1 MLILKFL
8 RRGGKGRQYC
18 SSHQRVMKLILLA
31 GLTLLLAHSCIRAM
45 MVPNAVSQWS
55 LILRYTNI
63 IFSHISKFK
72 MTWVIELWN
81 FFTEAKGSLCGMWT
95 PSCKAR
101 SFKAWRRTVNVSEV
115 WVATKSVPNVL
126 QWILNDSTLFGLA
139 ESLKENV
146 SKDWR
151 RRKQGCWAT

>member
-1 MLILKFL
+1 MLISTFL
-8 RRGGKGRQYC
+8 RRKGKRRQYC

-31 GLTLLLAHSCIRAM
+31 GLTLLLAHSSIRAII
-45 MVPNAVSQWS
+45 VPNPVSQWS

-63 IFSHISKFK
+63 IFSHISKYK
-72 MTWVIELWN
+72 ITWVIELWN

-101 SFKAWRRTVNVSEV
+101 SFKAWQWSVKVSKV
-115 WVATKSVPNVL
+115 WVTTKSDPNVL
-126 QWILNDSTLFGLA
+126 QWILHNSRLFGLA